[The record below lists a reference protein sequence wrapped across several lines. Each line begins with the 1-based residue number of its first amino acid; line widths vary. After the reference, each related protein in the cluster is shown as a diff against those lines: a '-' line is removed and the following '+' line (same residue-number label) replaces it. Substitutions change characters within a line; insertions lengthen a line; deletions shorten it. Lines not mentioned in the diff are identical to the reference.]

1 MIMAKRRRV
10 YPVKDKEAP
19 KRFSK
24 FANPGG
30 HSFRVNYLE
39 DTPRKFTKLPT
50 FSPANHTFRVS
61 YMEDS
66 AQKIDDP
73 SNFSSSNQKFRPFDD
88 SLRNSDDI
96 LPSFISSH
104 TVRVGSPVGDTTRRE
119 LSSFSPVHARRKLI
133 PSDETIPQNLSFT
146 PVTPI
151 NQRPRVHPTDDTG
164 LEFTNLTNSNATMT
178 HTRELIKQTFNL

>member
-1 MIMAKRRRV
+1 MAKRRRV
-10 YPVKDKEAP
+10 YPAKDKEAP

-24 FANPGG
+24 FSNVAPGG

-39 DTPRKFTKLPT
+39 DTPRKFTKLPA

-73 SNFSSSNQKFRPFDD
+73 ANFSSSNQKFRPFDD

-96 LPSFISSH
+96 LPSFISH
-104 TVRVGSPVGDTTRRE
+104 TVRVGSPVGNTTRQE
-119 LSSFSPVHARRKLI
+119 LSSFSPVSGKRRLY
-133 PSDETIPQNLSFT
+133 PSDETVSQNLSFT
-146 PVTPI
+146 PL
-151 NQRPRVHPTDDTG
+151 NQRPRVYPSDDTG
-164 LEFTNLTNSNATMT
+164 LEFTNLTNSNPTVT
-178 HTRELIKQTFNL
+178 HTKELIKQAFNL